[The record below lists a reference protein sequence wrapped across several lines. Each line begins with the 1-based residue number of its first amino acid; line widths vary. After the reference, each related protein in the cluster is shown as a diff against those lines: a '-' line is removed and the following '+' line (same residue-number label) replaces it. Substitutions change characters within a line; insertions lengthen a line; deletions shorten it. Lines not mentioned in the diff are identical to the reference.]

1 MQLEYACTI
10 TISEALRNQ
19 EILLSGKRFTAEK
32 IHASNLR
39 FFSNVGNMCRRRDLY
54 HRKTCWIK
62 LNKKFE
68 HGQTWSEN
76 ILHCPKRYSNGSQQ
90 CYIGSLWVSLN
101 RAFRKLTPLP
111 PSLPPEKGVPSQIK
125 HKKQNTNAIWISAV
139 LESPT
144 PEKDSVSLGSVRLEG
159 TVLRLKFSLTEHLTV
174 LTETPIFL
182 TKSARNN

>member
-125 HKKQNTNAIWISAV
+125 HKSRTLTRSEFQPYSSRPLPRKIPSLSGVCDSRGRFYGWNSA
-139 LESPT
+139 
-144 PEKDSVSLGSVRLEG
+144 
-159 TVLRLKFSLTEHLTV
+159 
-174 LTETPIFL
+174 
-182 TKSARNN
+182 